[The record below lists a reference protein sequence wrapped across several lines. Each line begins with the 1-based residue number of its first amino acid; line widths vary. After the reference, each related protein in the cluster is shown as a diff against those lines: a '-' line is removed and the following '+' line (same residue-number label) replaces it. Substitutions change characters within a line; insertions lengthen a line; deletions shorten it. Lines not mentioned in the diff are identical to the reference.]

1 MVLLLERPESAGT
14 QRTAYLLSMWHS
26 IVYFLHHPN
35 NIFTVRRKVAQSLK
49 ARRKDAGL
57 VRLELWVKADAIK
70 AIKAFAALVQ
80 TAIHTNAQ

>member
-1 MVLLLERPESAGT
+1 MKSMGGAAKTST
-14 QRTAYLLSMWHS
+14 QR
-26 IVYFLHHPN
+26 
-35 NIFTVRRKVAQSLK
+35 AQSLK

>member
-1 MVLLLERPESAGT
+1 MKGVAAKTST
-14 QRTAYLLSMWHS
+14 QR
-26 IVYFLHHPN
+26 
-35 NIFTVRRKVAQSLK
+35 AQSLK

-57 VRLELWVKADAIK
+57 VRLELWVKADDIK